1 MNAQLFKLGWQD
13 LIKGLII
20 AVLSAVL
27 TMLINQ
33 LQNGSIDWNNVL
45 NVVAIATM
53 SYLLKQLGTDTSGNT
68 LGIKMK

>member
-13 LIKGLII
+13 LVKGLII

-27 TMLINQ
+27 TILINQ

-45 NVVAIATM
+45 NVVVIATM
-53 SYLLKQLGTDTSGNT
+53 SYLLKQLSTDENGKT
-68 LGIKMK
+68 LGIKM